1 MSSSRGAR
9 GAGGLVLAGM
19 LVAATAGG
27 FEADERITV
36 TPPPPPEGLI
46 RDEPDL
52 EPTVT
57 IVERDWAVIE
67 EYRIAGQIY
76 AVRIQPAVGP
86 PYLLYDTTGDGVLD
100 GSGGEHDPLEPPRTP
115 LWRLFSW

>member
-1 MSSSRGAR
+1 
-9 GAGGLVLAGM
+9 M
-19 LVAATAGG
+19 LLSAQAAGG

-36 TPPPPPEGLI
+36 TPPPPPEALV

-57 IVERDWAVIE
+57 IVQRDWAVIE
-67 EYRIAGQIY
+67 EYRVDGQIY

-100 GSGGEHDPLEPPRTP
+100 GSGGDYHAHDPPRTP